1 MVTGQVIL
9 RYEDI
14 KMNNVKLREEIEE
27 KIDEIGKFYNENKA
41 VILTETDL
49 QCILYQKLLEIETLN
64 KMEKTN
70 NEEDFRTHYVHT
82 EVSWF
87 DNNGRLTMKPDISLI
102 SPSNLTIES
111 GSKDIRMPTKGFYF
125 LEGGIIFELKFNRSK
140 SSKRFLNEIKKDFEK
155 FERLKQMNDEIFCY
169 FVVFNKTNNKSR
181 ELDSFLLEKASSS
194 THKLIYKTANV

>member
-1 MVTGQVIL
+1 
-9 RYEDI
+9 
-14 KMNNVKLREEIEE
+14 MNKVNNEKLREEIEK
-27 KIDEIGKFYNENKA
+27 KIDEIGEYYNENKA

-49 QCILYQKLLEIETLN
+49 QCILYQKLLEIESLN
-64 KMEKTN
+64 QIERTN
-70 NEEDFRTHYVHT
+70 NEEDFKTHFVHT

-102 SPSNLTIES
+102 NPSNLSIEN
-111 GSKDIRMPTKGFYF
+111 GTRDIKMPTKGFYF

-140 SSKRFLNEIKKDFEK
+140 SCVRFLNEIKKDFEK

-169 FVVFNKTNNKSR
+169 FIVFNKTNNQNE
-181 ELDSFLLEKASSS
+181 ELQDFLIDKASSP